1 MAMYVVK
8 NAHGKWLSYD
18 YDGHWW
24 AWASDKESRHT
35 WSYKPDA
42 VAKARSNGGKVYRV
56 RPWTAERERDAV
68 VRFIERLVGGERQ
81 RAIARVLND
90 VARRIGDHEHRR
102 AE

>member
-1 MAMYVVK
+1 MARYVVK

-42 VAKARSNGGKVYRV
+42 FAKARSNGGKVHRV
-56 RPWTAERERDAV
+56 RRPSAKRERRDV
-68 VRFIERLVGGERQ
+68 VRFIDG
-81 RAIARVLND
+81 IARQETGAICAVFYD
-90 VARRIGDHEHRR
+90 VAKRIADGEHRR
-102 AE
+102 AK